1 MLCFD
6 ANHPFELTMRTT
18 VTLEDDV
25 ATELERIAFE
35 TKKSFKSV
43 INDLLKRALR
53 DNKKT
58 ALDAPFSMP
67 PHTCG
72 GLINGGDLDQATQM
86 DAELEDEYLLQ
97 KLILGK

>member
-1 MLCFD
+1 
-6 ANHPFELTMRTT
+6 MRTT

-25 ATELERIAFE
+25 AAELERIAFE
-35 TKKSFKSV
+35 TRKSFKSV

-53 DNKKT
+53 DRKKA
-58 ALDAPFSMP
+58 ALDVPFFLP
-67 PHTCG
+67 AHACG

-97 KLILGK
+97 KLMLGK

>member
-1 MLCFD
+1 
-6 ANHPFELTMRTT
+6 MRTT

-53 DNKKT
+53 DSKKM
-58 ALDAPFSMP
+58 ASSAPFFMP

-72 GLINGGDLDQATQM
+72 GLINSGDFDHATQM

-97 KLILGK
+97 KLKLGK